1 MSGEVSG
8 PPSQQPVHARSPIE
22 IAEAPAAG
30 KPVSAGIATRTAP
43 PPSPPAPEPFN
54 LNREIAE
61 ALNRSTADALAVY
74 EANIGTKRTI
84 EQSKLTPD
92 VKQEQLARLRPTLER
107 HATEARNLADANV
120 EWQQRAL
127 RKAKDASHAATEAS
141 KRAVEKAVR
150 ARHTVPMG
158 TPQADA
164 YIRSIYDER
173 ATAATRTRLTS
184 DAYDEARRHASEA
197 HRLQLR
203 VYHHLGVKPPPLPL
217 E

>member
-30 KPVSAGIATRTAP
+30 KPVSAGIATQTAP
-43 PPSPPAPEPFN
+43 PPSPPEPEPFN

-74 EANIGTKRTI
+74 EGDIGTQRTI
-84 EQSKLTPD
+84 EQSNLTPG
-92 VKQEQLARLRPTLER
+92 VKQEKLARLHPTLER

-127 RKAKDASHAATEAS
+127 RKAWDASHEAAAAS
-141 KRAVEKAVR
+141 KRTLEKATQ
-150 ARHTVPMG
+150 ARHTVVMG

-184 DAYDEARRHASEA
+184 DAYDEAQRHAGEA
-197 HRLQLR
+197 HKLQLR
-203 VYHHLGVKPPPLPL
+203 VYHLLGVKPPPLPL